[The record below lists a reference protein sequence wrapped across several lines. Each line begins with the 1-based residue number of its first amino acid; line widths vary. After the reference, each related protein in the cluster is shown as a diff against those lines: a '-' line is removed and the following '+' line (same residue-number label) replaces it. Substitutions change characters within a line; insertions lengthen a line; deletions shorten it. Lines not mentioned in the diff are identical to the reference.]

1 VAELAIACA
10 LLPVEISAPGTAPAS
25 RRYLSVRGRLSVR
38 FFAALILCTQ
48 FSFFTVP
55 RGRVNCEVRVSY
67 FLRALVRVSSPNVN
81 YIQTEAFRDSRSI
94 VKLHSKNLGQI
105 ALGAKSCNSTLPR
118 RSNTASWESELYEGH
133 LAELLRQVRLKDSFG
148 RRLTSLQKC
157 CRLTR
162 NCTM

>member
-1 VAELAIACA
+1 VVSLQPVASLQSLTVAEPAAVAELAIACA

-94 VKLHSKNLGQI
+94 VKLHSRAGMNGMFS
-105 ALGAKSCNSTLPR
+105 AKTSDR
-118 RSNTASWESELYEGH
+118 
-133 LAELLRQVRLKDSFG
+133 LR
-148 RRLTSLQKC
+148 
-157 CRLTR
+157 
-162 NCTM
+162 